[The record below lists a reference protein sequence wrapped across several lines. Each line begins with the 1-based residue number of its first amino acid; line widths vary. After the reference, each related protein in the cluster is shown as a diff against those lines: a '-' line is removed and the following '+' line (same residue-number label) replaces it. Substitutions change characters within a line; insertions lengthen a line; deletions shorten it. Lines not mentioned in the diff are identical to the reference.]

1 MEFDLPLQSAHSVRQ
16 VLTAYK
22 DVEGPAWKDG
32 HDDAHRPRRI
42 ALRPGDPRHARH
54 RGCARGQMLLCCA
67 EILLERIDPMSRQVR
82 GLAVFWWTAVGMV
95 ALVSSAAG
103 QSAPA
108 AIKPDVTL
116 GSRPDTVVWGYL
128 SARVA
133 PALRIKSGTTV
144 RIDTMSHQGLLT
156 KDDPVTFFGTAG
168 IKPDEVLQDAKD
180 IYAKVPHPKGLGVHV
195 LTGPIWI
202 EGAAPGDMLEVRV
215 VDLEFR
221 VPYGV
226 NNTGPGSGVLP
237 TLVDK
242 PTPRIIKTDLA
253 RKVAFLPGGIE
264 LPLSPF
270 LGIMGV
276 APPPDLIIV
285 SSGPPGRWGGN
296 LDLRVLGVGATLYLP
311 VFNEGAL
318 FYTGDPHGVQGDG
331 EVDGGALEQSLTA
344 TLQFILHKGA
354 GKTMRVPRAEDATNY
369 YTLGLDLDLNVAM
382 KNAVR
387 EAVELLQA
395 KAGLTAAEAYAVAS
409 MGVDFRVAEAVDSV
423 QLIYGTIPKRFFK
436 QTPPYW
442 ANK

>member
-1 MEFDLPLQSAHSVRQ
+1 
-16 VLTAYK
+16 
-22 DVEGPAWKDG
+22 
-32 HDDAHRPRRI
+32 
-42 ALRPGDPRHARH
+42 
-54 RGCARGQMLLCCA
+54 
-67 EILLERIDPMSRQVR
+67 MSKRMR
-82 GLAVFWWTAVGMV
+82 GLALACCTAVSL
-95 ALVSSAAG
+95 AAIVSSAAA
-103 QSAPA
+103 QPPPA
-108 AIKPDVTL
+108 KPDVTL
-116 GSRPDTVVWGYL
+116 GSRPETVVWGYF

-133 PALRIKSGTTV
+133 PALRITSGTTV

-156 KDDPVTFFGTAG
+156 RDDPVAFFGTAG
-168 IKPDEVLQDAKD
+168 IRPDEVLQDAKD

-237 TLVDK
+237 DLVPR

-253 RKVAFLPGGIE
+253 RKVALLPGGIE
-264 LPLSPF
+264 LPLAPF

-296 LDLRVLGVGATLYLP
+296 LDLRVLGVGSTLYLP
-311 VFNEGAL
+311 VLNDGAL
-318 FYTGDPHGVQGDG
+318 FYTGDPHGVQADG

-354 GKTMRVPRAEDATNY
+354 GVAMRGPRAEDAANY
-369 YTLGLDLDLNVAM
+369 YTLGLDVDLNTAM
-382 KNAVR
+382 KTAVR
-387 EAVELLQA
+387 ETVELLQQ
-395 KAGLTAAEAYAVAS
+395 KGGGLTAAEAYAIAS
-409 MGVDFRVAEAVDSV
+409 MGVDFKVAEAVDSV
-423 QLIYGTIPKRFFK
+423 QLIYGTVPKKWLKDR
-436 QTPPYW
+436 PPYW
-442 ANK
+442 SGR

>member
-1 MEFDLPLQSAHSVRQ
+1 MLR
-16 VLTAYK
+16 
-22 DVEGPAWKDG
+22 GN
-32 HDDAHRPRRI
+32 I
-42 ALRPGDPRHARH
+42 AR
-54 RGCARGQMLLCCA
+54 
-67 EILLERIDPMSRQVR
+67 RIDPMSKRIRV
-82 GLAVFWWTAVGMV
+82 LALTWWTAGALV
-95 ALVSSAAG
+95 ALVSAAAA
-103 QSAPA
+103 QPVPAPS
-108 AIKPDVTL
+108 KPDVTL
-116 GSRPDTVVWGYL
+116 GSRPETVIWGYF

-133 PALRIKSGTTV
+133 PVLRIKSGTTV

-156 KDDPVTFFGTAG
+156 RDDPVTFFGAAG
-168 IKPDEVLQDAKD
+168 IRPDEVLQDAKD

-242 PTPRIIKTDLA
+242 PTPRIIKTDLQ
-253 RKVAFLPGGIE
+253 RKVALLPGGIE

-311 VFNEGAL
+311 VFNDGAL

-344 TLQFILHKGA
+344 TLQFVLHKGA
-354 GKTMRVPRAEDATNY
+354 GSAMRGPRAEDAANY
-369 YTLGLDLDLNVAM
+369 YALGLDLDLNTAM
-382 KNAVR
+382 KTAVR
-387 EAVELLQA
+387 ETVELLQE
-395 KAGLTAAEAYAVAS
+395 KAGVTAAEAYAIAS
-409 MGVDFRVAEAVDSV
+409 MGIDFKVAEAVDSV
-423 QLIYGTIPKRFFK
+423 QLIYGTVPKRFFK
-436 QTPPYW
+436 EKPAYW
-442 ANK
+442 GSR

>member
-1 MEFDLPLQSAHSVRQ
+1 MYRSLIGLLSTFV
-16 VLTAYK
+16 
-22 DVEGPAWKDG
+22 
-32 HDDAHRPRRI
+32 
-42 ALRPGDPRHARH
+42 
-54 RGCARGQMLLCCA
+54 LCCA
-67 EILLERIDPMSRQVR
+67 KILRGRIDPMSKRVR
-82 GLAVFWWTAVGMV
+82 VLILAWWTAGALVG
-95 ALVSSAAG
+95 LVSSTAA
-103 QSAPA
+103 QPVPAPA
-108 AIKPDVTL
+108 KPDVTL
-116 GSRPDTVVWGYL
+116 GSRPETVIWGYF

-156 KDDPVTFFGTAG
+156 RDDPVTFFGAAG
-168 IKPDEVLQDAKD
+168 IRPDEVLQDAKD

-242 PTPRIIKTDLA
+242 PTPRIIKSDLA
-253 RKVAFLPGGIE
+253 RKVALLPGGIE

-311 VFNEGAL
+311 VFNNGAL

-344 TLQFILHKGA
+344 TLQFVLHKGA
-354 GKTMRVPRAEDATNY
+354 GAAMRGPRAEDAANY
-369 YTLGLDLDLNVAM
+369 YALGLDLDLNTAM
-382 KNAVR
+382 KTAVR
-387 EAVELLQA
+387 ETVELLQE
-395 KAGLTAAEAYAVAS
+395 KAGVTAAEAYAIAS
-409 MGVDFRVAEAVDSV
+409 MGVDFKVAEAVDSV
-423 QLIYGTIPKRFFK
+423 QLIYGTVPKKFFK
-436 QTPPYW
+436 EKPAYW
-442 ANK
+442 GSK